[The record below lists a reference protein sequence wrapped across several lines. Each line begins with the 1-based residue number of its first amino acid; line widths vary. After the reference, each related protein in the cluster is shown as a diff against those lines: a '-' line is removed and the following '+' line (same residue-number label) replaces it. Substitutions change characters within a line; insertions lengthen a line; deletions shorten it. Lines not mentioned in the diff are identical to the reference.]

1 MSVVDLYKIISDYEF
16 IKIVGTDCRDVIYFG
31 LNLKIPEYLLEKQ
44 VLKLSHELAGIVIYV

>member
-16 IKIVGTDCRDVIYFG
+16 VKIVGTDYRDVIYFG
-31 LNLKIPEYLLEKQ
+31 LNLKIPGYLLEKQ